1 MEPLSYR
8 HWISSGQRQPIALR
22 FQLALSGRF
31 RIRAVSESTAPLR
44 VCLFDS
50 SAAVNVSQSCD
61 ALRACILGTF
71 SHATCYP
78 IGFASWTGQ
87 QKVCIADL
95 QNYTE
100 DSMEHFRGEMYARL
114 TLLPALRQSAAVNV
128 GQSRCAFRLRS
139 WDVFAR

>member
-1 MEPLSYR
+1 MEHFRVMTKLRMLSTFVCLAAV
-8 HWISSGQRQPIALR
+8 SSGQCQPIALR
-22 FQLALSGRF
+22 FQLALLGRF

-61 ALRACILGTF
+61 ALRACILGAF

-87 QKVCIADL
+87 QKVCIAYL

-100 DSMEHFRGEMYARL
+100 DKNILGNKVK
-114 TLLPALRQSAAVNV
+114 PSAY
-128 GQSRCAFRLRS
+128 
-139 WDVFAR
+139 